1 MQRFRGRRAHLS
13 SLRRLDGGAGR
24 ETWRQQR
31 RQRAAGGGGG
41 VRLRAGARAISK
53 KKQRIVAFL
62 RSSLKSGSI
71 ILSEAQA
78 SPPYSSRLSIC
89 FKLKEH
95 CTVFT
100 CASQRRPMTP
110 PKTHQQPTCFGRF
123 PAVFPVA
130 AVFCSISS
138 QCELASAQRQRLIP
152 CAERRCYACHVSVQP
167 STNHW
172 LLSSR

>member
-1 MQRFRGRRAHLS
+1 M
-13 SLRRLDGGAGR
+13 
-24 ETWRQQR
+24 
-31 RQRAAGGGGG
+31 
-41 VRLRAGARAISK
+41 RLRAGARQRFK

-110 PKTHQQPTCFGRF
+110 PSP
-123 PAVFPVA
+123 P
-130 AVFCSISS
+130 SS
-138 QCELASAQRQRLIP
+138 VPSHRSANLQAP
-152 CAERRCYACHVSVQP
+152 NVNA
-167 STNHW
+167 
-172 LLSSR
+172 